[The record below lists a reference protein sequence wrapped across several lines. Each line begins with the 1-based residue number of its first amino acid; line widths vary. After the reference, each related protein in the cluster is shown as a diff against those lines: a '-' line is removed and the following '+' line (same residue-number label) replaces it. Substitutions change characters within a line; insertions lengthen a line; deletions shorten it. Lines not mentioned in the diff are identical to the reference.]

1 MSKLSYDEKIQL
13 YQDGRNGMSKLSL
26 SKKYNICIHGVQYLC
41 CLIDIH
47 GYDILRTSSNKCYS
61 KFIKQDA
68 IDRVLNN
75 NESIWSVSLDIG
87 LPRDGMLHNWIK
99 KYKEN
104 GSNIVERKRGR
115 PTMNKVTKKKENET
129 DKEKI
134 KKLEEENEYLKAELE
149 YLKKLKAVVQARK
162 NQQRLKN
169 NGIKQSMSRKENS
182 MDNGM
187 MENFFGL
194 LKTEMFYD
202 QEDKYK
208 NIDELILAIDDYI
221 NYYNYD
227 RIKVKLK
234 GLYPVNYRLQ
244 SSN

>member
-13 YQDGRNGMSKLSL
+13 YQDRKNGMSKLSL

-87 LPRDGMLHNWIK
+87 LPGDGMLHNWIK

-104 GSNIVERKRGR
+104 GYNIVERKRGR

-134 KKLEEENEYLKAELE
+134 KKLEEENEYLKDELE
-149 YLKKLKAVVQARK
+149 YSKKLRAVVQARK
-162 NQQRLKN
+162 NQQQK
-169 NGIKQSMSRKENS
+169 KK
-182 MDNGM
+182 
-187 MENFFGL
+187 
-194 LKTEMFYD
+194 
-202 QEDKYK
+202 
-208 NIDELILAIDDYI
+208 
-221 NYYNYD
+221 
-227 RIKVKLK
+227 
-234 GLYPVNYRLQ
+234 
-244 SSN
+244 

>member
-1 MSKLSYDEKIQL
+1 
-13 YQDGRNGMSKLSL
+13 
-26 SKKYNICIHGVQYLC
+26 
-41 CLIDIH
+41 
-47 GYDILRTSSNKCYS
+47 
-61 KFIKQDA
+61 
-68 IDRVLNN
+68 
-75 NESIWSVSLDIG
+75 
-87 LPRDGMLHNWIK
+87 MLHNWIK

-134 KKLEEENEYLKAELE
+134 KKSEEENEYLKAELE
-149 YLKKLKAVVQARK
+149 YLKKLRAVVQAKK

-169 NGIKQSMSRKENS
+169 NGIKQSMSRKGNS

-202 QEDKYK
+202 
-208 NIDELILAIDDYI
+208 
-221 NYYNYD
+221 
-227 RIKVKLK
+227 
-234 GLYPVNYRLQ
+234 
-244 SSN
+244 